1 MTWWQGEGCQYI
13 KIFHGIFDRNIQR
26 GRDHGLAGYNYWRKF
41 CGLTEIRSMA
51 DSDRPEEISS
61 TQWTV
66 LRTLYHSPEDIDLFV
81 AGLAESRVPGG
92 LTGRTFTCIL
102 AKQFSAL
109 KTGDRFFFTH
119 NDQRGTFDLEQLSEI
134 RKTTLRDIICQ
145 NTDIES
151 TR

>member
-1 MTWWQGEGCQYI
+1 MSIYI
-13 KIFHGIFDRNIQR
+13 CIFHGIFDRNIQR
-26 GRDHGLAGYNYWRKF
+26 GRDHGLAGYNHWRKF
-41 CGLTEIRSMA
+41 CGLNEIRSMA

-102 AKQFSAL
+102 ARQFSAL

-119 NDQRGTFDLEQLSEI
+119 RGQAGSFNQEQLRQI
-134 RKTTLRDIICQ
+134 RSRKLTDIICQ
-145 NTDIES
+145 NTDIS
-151 TR
+151 SPR